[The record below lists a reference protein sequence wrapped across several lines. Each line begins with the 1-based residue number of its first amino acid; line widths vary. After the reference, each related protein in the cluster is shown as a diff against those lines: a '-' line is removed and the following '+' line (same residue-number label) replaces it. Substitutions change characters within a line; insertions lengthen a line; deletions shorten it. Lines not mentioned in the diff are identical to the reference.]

1 MTLPELFFLYRALA
15 WSLGPIPLEPFF
27 FFFQGT
33 CPPFLPFGLG
43 QSYSSPSGVFQ

>member
-1 MTLPELFFLYRALA
+1 MTLPELFSLYRALA
-15 WSLGPIPLEPFF
+15 WSLGPIPLESF

-43 QSYSSPSGVFQ
+43 QSYSSPSGVF